1 MADIPRIPIDDQM
14 DDIRAEDDLIPPD
27 ERRPQR
33 LLDYRRQAD
42 GELSDSD
49 DEGEGGR
56 RDIASHREGN
66 GVVHAQPAG
75 RPPTGIMRTGSTG
88 GAGPS
93 SHGQGVVLTT
103 LPATSEDPEETKPE
117 AMEIDADAAVTPP

>member
-1 MADIPRIPIDDQM
+1 M
-14 DDIRAEDDLIPPD
+14 DDIRAEDDLISPD

-33 LLDYRRQAD
+33 LLDYRRQPE

-56 RDIASHREGN
+56 RDQASHREGN
-66 GVVHAQPAG
+66 GEVHAQPAG

-93 SHGQGVVLTT
+93 AHGQGVVLTT
-103 LPATSEDPEETKPE
+103 LPATSEEAEETKPE
-117 AMEIDADAAVTPP
+117 PMEVDVEAAIAPAT